1 MKSYSIG
8 EIARLLGI
16 KPHIIRYWEKEFPML
31 KPQRNLAGRRVYTL
45 RELQFLFRLTYL
57 HTRKGFSLRQAKQR
71 IWQELAIEPSE
82 AQLKLRQLRTELLEL
97 LERLAEKK
105 ERLAPK
111 NCRYLKR

>member
-45 RELQFLFRLTYL
+45 RELQFLFRLNYL
-57 HTRKGFSLRQAKQR
+57 HTVKGYSLRKAKQM
-71 IWQELAIEPSE
+71 IWQELSTEPSE

-97 LERLAEKK
+97 LERLTAKK
-105 ERLAPK
+105 ERLTFK
-111 NCRYLKR
+111 RCRYLK